1 MLYSD
6 YDNDL
11 FTKCLTML
19 EKRWIEPSIFGILRF
34 GRKLDSI
41 PTEKTAQLSHLLRKY
56 DSQDVQFLIV
66 ELLESVPF
74 DHTAHFDP
82 DFVFDILSHT
92 VPNHGN
98 GNQSGYHWKEICQK
112 LITWDKKYTLQL
124 LNMLL
129 TQMKDDYHL
138 SHDHDVEALA
148 YKLVQ
153 TDPVGSWQIIKHH
166 LEETLPY
173 WRDDL
178 LSWLKGGLG
187 GFDEIVS
194 SLGVIGLLPIVDI
207 LAWIEQDPE
216 PRSRLIAHAAPKT
229 LDGTDGQLT
238 RILLHKYGKFRGVQ
252 EGISAIFHSGGW
264 SGSSVLHFKQIR
276 NKFREWLAAGFEIEV
291 IQWVEHEIE
300 YLDEKIEQAEIE
312 EERLRFD

>member
-1 MLYSD
+1 M
-6 YDNDL
+6 
-11 FTKCLTML
+11 
-19 EKRWIEPSIFGILRF
+19 
-34 GRKLDSI
+34 
-41 PTEKTAQLSHLLRKY
+41 
-56 DSQDVQFLIV
+56 
-66 ELLESVPF
+66 
-74 DHTAHFDP
+74 
-82 DFVFDILSHT
+82 
-92 VPNHGN
+92 
-98 GNQSGYHWKEICQK
+98 
-112 LITWDKKYTLQL
+112 
-124 LNMLL
+124 
-129 TQMKDDYHL
+129 
-138 SHDHDVEALA
+138 
-148 YKLVQ
+148 
-153 TDPVGSWQIIKHH
+153 
-166 LEETLPY
+166 
-173 WRDDL
+173 
-178 LSWLKGGLG
+178 
-187 GFDEIVS
+187 
-194 SLGVIGLLPIVDI
+194 DI